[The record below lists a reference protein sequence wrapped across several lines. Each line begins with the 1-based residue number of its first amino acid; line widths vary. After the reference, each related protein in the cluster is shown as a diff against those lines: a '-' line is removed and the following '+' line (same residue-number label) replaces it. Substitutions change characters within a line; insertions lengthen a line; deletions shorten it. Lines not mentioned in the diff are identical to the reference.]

1 MWFRLWW
8 YIYIKYM
15 LFYFVAC
22 PNLFKFYS
30 CTGESEFNSFIIYCT
45 FKQIFAL
52 RWLFP
57 PSLHMIDDD
66 CCKCERLFTIEQ
78 TVQHCEVCNC
88 VQDTD
93 RESVSE
99 SHNIRT
105 HWKTWNNKNWRA
117 NTILVMEKEKRIR
130 IKIDNRLCL
139 WWKSRG
145 RNKMWDRLFTAVD
158 CAASACYSWIQHLNF
173 FSLPAIFQVRWLSC
187 QVTQESLRESIKEAR
202 GGCMVTR

>member
-1 MWFRLWW
+1 MCYSTLLHVQT
-8 YIYIKYM
+8 YLNLVKISSI
-15 LFYFVAC
+15 FV
-22 PNLFKFYS
+22 
-30 CTGESEFNSFIIYCT
+30 
-45 FKQIFAL
+45 QIFAL
-52 RWLFP
+52 RWLVL

-66 CCKCERLFTIEQ
+66 CCKCERLLTIEQ
-78 TVQHCEVCNC
+78 TVRHCEVCNC
-88 VQDTD
+88 VWDTD

-105 HWKTWNNKNWRA
+105 PWKTWNNKNWRA
-117 NTILVMEKEKRIR
+117 NTILVMEKEKGIR

-139 WWKSRG
+139 WWKTRG